1 MGELG
6 KIIFSLGLILGGNEE
21 IGGDD
26 AEDAFRFSQALSPWI
41 SMMGLGMAKN
51 SKRKS
56 IL

>member
-6 KIIFSLGLILGGNEE
+6 KIIFSLGLILGGNE